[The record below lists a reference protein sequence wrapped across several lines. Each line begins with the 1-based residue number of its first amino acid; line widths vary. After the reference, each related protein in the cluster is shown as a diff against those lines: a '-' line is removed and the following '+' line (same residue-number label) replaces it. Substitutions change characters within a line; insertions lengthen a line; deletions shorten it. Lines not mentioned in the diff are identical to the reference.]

1 MASFCAIIQG
11 HCKRWTGARNS
22 AEQVTNTCL
31 RGVLVAILIP
41 IVTSQLE
48 KSREA
53 TDLANMRSAYAVAST
68 AVLDG
73 DGDTGYSAG
82 PVAMTQTSEGFQYNQ
97 DAKIGSVA
105 LSTLTGAKKGVSY
118 YVNVTKDGVV
128 TITTAAT
135 GTVVDPV
142 NGKASTTPAP

>member
-1 MASFCAIIQG
+1 MAIS
-11 HCKRWTGARNS
+11 
-22 AEQVTNTCL
+22 
-31 RGVLVAILIP
+31 IP
-41 IVTSQLE
+41 IFTSQLE
-48 KSREA
+48 KAREA